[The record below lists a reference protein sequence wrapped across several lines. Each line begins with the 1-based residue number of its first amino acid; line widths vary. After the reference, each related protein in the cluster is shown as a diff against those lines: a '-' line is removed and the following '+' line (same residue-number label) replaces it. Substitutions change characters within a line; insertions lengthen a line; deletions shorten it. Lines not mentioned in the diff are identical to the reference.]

1 MNGPKVKLQFL
12 RYVMMIRNSILPL
25 TLLIGAISLSA
36 CQDRLIMADNSP
48 FGQGV
53 VRLGDTEVA
62 SIDGTKIYLSDVERT
77 AASQGLIEVGSPLTP
92 GQPVFQKVLDEL
104 IDQRLLALDALRRSL
119 DQEDETRRR
128 LSVARERI
136 LGNVLVETHLKDKV
150 TDDNIRRMYDEQA
163 NLRDRG
169 TEIEARHILVK
180 TEEEANTLVTKL
192 LAGADFD
199 TLAKEFSEDEGSRE
213 KGGALGYFTKDMLDE
228 AFTAAAFATAKG
240 ERSAPFETQ
249 YGWHIVEVL
258 NIRTAPQASFEEMR
272 GEILN
277 FMTYDEIQTLLK
289 TLRAQ
294 GEVKLL
300 FGQAV
305 ANSDASKT
313 DEETKQTQET
323 KQTNE

>member
-1 MNGPKVKLQFL
+1 MG
-12 RYVMMIRNSILPL
+12 
-25 TLLIGAISLSA
+25 

-48 FGQGV
+48 FGAGV
-53 VRLGDTEVA
+53 VRLGDTEIA

-92 GQPVFQKVLDEL
+92 GQPIFQKVLDEL

-150 TDDNIRRMYDEQA
+150 SEATIRRMYDEQA
-163 NLRDRG
+163 GLRDRG
-169 TEIEARHILVK
+169 TEIQARHILLK
-180 TEEEANTLVTKL
+180 TEEEAVTMVAKL
-192 LAGADFD
+192 SEGADFAA
-199 TLAKEFSEDEGSRE
+199 LAKEFSEDEGSRE
-213 KGGALGYFTKDMLDE
+213 KGGDLGYFTNDMLDE
-228 AFTAAAFATAKG
+228 VFTQQAFATQKG
-240 ERSAPFETQ
+240 ERSAPFETE
-249 YGWHIVEVL
+249 YGWHIVEVQ
-258 NIRTAPQASFEEMR
+258 NRRQAPQPSFEEMR

-277 FMTYDEIQTLLK
+277 FMTYDEIQILLK
-289 TLRAQ
+289 SLRAQ

-305 ANSDASKT
+305 TQKDAPSLETPKSD
-313 DEETKQTQET
+313 QPQ
-323 KQTNE
+323 NE